1 MEPSPWVQSRE
12 ISRLEKTREGNEN
25 TFPYLTELTIETL
38 ARDYMPQLTQ
48 FVQPMKLNFGT
59 IRDMLVIETL
69 AQGYISHLTQ
79 FVQPMNLDLDF

>member
-1 MEPSPWVQSRE
+1 
-12 ISRLEKTREGNEN
+12 
-25 TFPYLTELTIETL
+25 
-38 ARDYMPQLTQ
+38 MPQLTQ